1 MNKVTIIVFTYKR
14 AMQLDALLDSIIKN
28 FQNAHFPIKIIY
40 QVSNDHKKSYDY
52 LKNKYKKNTVF
63 YERNINNKKLI
74 KLFKL
79 LINPL
84 NLYFFVR
91 FSWIREYFDNFK
103 YLLEEILNKSE
114 TKYVCF
120 LTDDQI
126 IYRETKISNEVFSLM
141 DSNPNKYSYRFHT
154 GDHFLDHYKLP
165 SKLKINYYYKNNKKI
180 FFSWNSKDKN
190 CTDLWKYNFHVDAT
204 IYNIQSVLKLIK
216 PMIYNMPS
224 TLESIGLWNAR
235 LRNFFTYCLSSIDR
249 SAIGMQL
256 NNIQTHFDTPR
267 ANYNI
272 DKLQKIYLKEYK
284 IYFDYSDINESKYI
298 YVPKKLIFINDKS
311 EKKEYSEFK

>member
-1 MNKVTIIVFTYKR
+1 MNKVTIIIFTYKR
-14 AMQLDALLDSIIKN
+14 ALQLDALLDSIIKN
-28 FQNAHFPIKIIY
+28 FHNAHLPIKIIY
-40 QVSNDHKKSYDY
+40 QFSSDHKKSYDY
-52 LKNKYKKNTVF
+52 LKNKYNKKIVF
-63 YERNINNKKLI
+63 YERNNNNNIFLR
-74 KLFKL
+74 LLKL

-84 NLYFFVR
+84 NLYFYIR

-103 YLLEEILNKSE
+103 YLLEEILINSQ

-126 IYRETKISNEVFSLM
+126 IYKETEISNEIFQLI

-154 GDHFLDHYKLP
+154 GDHFLDNYKLP
-165 SKLKINYYYKNNKKI
+165 SKLKIKYFYKNSKKI

-204 IYNIQSVLKLIK
+204 IYNNQSVLKLIQ

-235 LRNFFTYCLSSIDR
+235 LRNYFTYCLSSIDR

-256 NNIQTHFDTPR
+256 NNIQTHFDTPK
-267 ANYNI
+267 ANYDI
-272 DKLQKIYLKEYK
+272 DKLQEIYLKGHK
-284 IYFDYSDINESKYI
+284 IFFDKNDINESKYI
-298 YVPKKLIFINDKS
+298 YVPKKLIFINDNS
-311 EKKEYSEFK
+311 EKKEYSEF